1 MDPAEERFVPAHDVH
16 DRNARMNLAL
26 APLVLPLLAMASC
39 ARGPEDIR
47 VAELRT
53 LCAHVDAMEL
63 VLDAALALPGPAPN
77 NAAEK
82 AAVREQ
88 QLILQRKY
96 IELRTSAEPF
106 MEKELLTDCPNWARV
121 HQKINE
127 AVGVTD

>member
-1 MDPAEERFVPAHDVH
+1 
-16 DRNARMNLAL
+16 MNLAL
-26 APLVLPLLAMASC
+26 LILFLPLLALASC
-39 ARGPEDIR
+39 AQKPEDIR

-63 VLDAALALPGPAPN
+63 VLDAALALPEPAPDN
-77 NAAEK
+77 VAEK
-82 AAVREQ
+82 VAVRDQ

-106 MEKELLTDCPNWARV
+106 MEKEQIMDCPNWARV

>member
-1 MDPAEERFVPAHDVH
+1 VERSLIILF
-16 DRNARMNLAL
+16 
-26 APLVLPLLAMASC
+26 LPLLAMASC
-39 ARGPEDIR
+39 AQKPEDIR

-53 LCAHVDAMEL
+53 LCAHVDAMEK
-63 VLDAALALPGPAPN
+63 VLDVALALAEPAPD

-96 IELRTSAEPF
+96 IELRTSAEPL
-106 MEKELLTDCPNWARV
+106 MEKEQITDCPNWARV
-121 HQKINE
+121 HEKINQ